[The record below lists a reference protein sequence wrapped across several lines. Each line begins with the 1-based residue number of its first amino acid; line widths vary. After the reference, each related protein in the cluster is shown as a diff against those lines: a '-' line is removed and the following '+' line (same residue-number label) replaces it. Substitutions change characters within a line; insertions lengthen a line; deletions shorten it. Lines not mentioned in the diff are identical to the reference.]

1 MSRYIKPKQII
12 TTSALVQQDNE
23 TKLSEIAKQVKEI
36 QSVINAEYQEEETK
50 LQDMRDKV
58 SIQLLGL
65 YEKTQNGVNAGSF
78 EHIKAATGVLEV
90 FIKLNGLEKPVNRKP
105 EQKIVTDIK
114 LQFGKPRDN

>member
-12 TTSALVQQDNE
+12 TTSTLVQQDNE
-23 TKLSEIAKQVKEI
+23 TKLSEVAKQVKEI
-36 QSVINAEYQEEETK
+36 QAVINAPYEEEEMR
-50 LQDMRDKV
+50 LQEMREKI
-58 SIQLLGL
+58 SGQLLHL

-78 EHIKAATGVLEV
+78 EHIKAATGVIEIL
-90 FIKLNGLEKPVNRKP
+90 IKLNGLEKPVNRKP

>member
-36 QSVINAEYQEEETK
+36 QSVINADYEEEETK

-58 SIQLLGL
+58 SIQLLEL
-65 YEKTQNGVNAGSF
+65 YKKTQNGVNAGSF